1 MIDEREYIH
10 RFNAAEPSELVSM
23 LLNAT
28 EEEVRVLRTYLG
40 DDRYARMRDQALT
53 ATTSRAAKKGNV
65 VVIHGIMGGELTST
79 TTATRSLDK
88 LWLNY
93 VQLVLGRFNRFR
105 LDAAGTTEVDARI
118 SVAATAMLKKYYG
131 ELVLTL
137 ARDWNVC
144 EFWFDWRKD
153 IRASAKQLAAR
164 AASKFGAGQKFDI
177 VAHSM
182 GGLVARWYIRE
193 NLPEW
198 NDAESRLIM
207 LGTPNYGSFAV
218 PQIITGLEGI
228 VRKIAAIDTHNT
240 RRQIS
245 DIANTFPGSYQM
257 MPAFAKFPQLYNA
270 AAWAEWAS
278 VSQTH
283 LDMAKDFQKELDD
296 AWDDRMIY
304 IAGYGQPTI
313 YGVNNLERLDD
324 AKSYD
329 VHDNG
334 DGRVPH
340 AFAWKDGTKVW
351 YVREAHGSLPTN
363 AAVQAAVRDILNG
376 KEPGLEKVPSKSRA
390 VMTSDELQAAEALR
404 VAAEV
409 DALQSIAS
417 QTYEGRGTTRSK
429 LQAEE
434 QYARAE
440 ELLLRGWVDANAPVR
455 TAAASDMATIEVT
468 PEETP
473 KIEVE
478 LVHASIVDYVK
489 ADAIA
494 VGVYIGVRPEA
505 ATRFL
510 DQAITKAYRK
520 DTSTDDLKAEE
531 RLITQLLERGI
542 IHGGLGQPFL
552 VPDPRDKSSRR
563 VIAVV
568 GMGTPGRFGEP
579 ECTVLARELCWSLG
593 KLQRRHIATVLIG
606 AGAGNLDT
614 PDAILA
620 WMRGIRRS
628 LLGTRPDE
636 RVTKITF
643 VEYRASRVLDID
655 QALRE
660 VTKSGKDGPKVDMT
674 IDYVPLAGPTRDAV
688 VAKVLTDATDDA
700 NAYVATVKARMEIFE
715 GQRKLTNA
723 ERIRE
728 KQKEDIPARLTISF
742 DQAPPAFR
750 FGAITSTA
758 AVPERAVA
766 LDPKLVDEAAAE
778 IASLT
783 RTTEQRIS
791 GDFLQ
796 KLIVPRDFR
805 EQLSGRE
812 PLVLLVDSK
821 TARIPW
827 EMMSYP
833 RGEDAEPGGRS
844 RGYSPGA
851 FLGTAR
857 GLTRQLRTTFAPPP
871 EPPPPTHRKLH
882 VLIVANPAAD
892 ALLPGA
898 EKEGVRL
905 KEIFESFNE
914 QQKSEDETKRNEVV
928 VKTML
933 GPFEAKRYAVLKE
946 LMSKDYDV
954 LHFAGHCRFLKDNPA
969 KSGWIFSN
977 DDVLSANELN
987 RIDRVPRFVFSN
999 ACESGITSGDTLSL
1013 APSFAEAFFLR
1024 GVANFV
1030 CTAWPVNDQAALDFA
1045 SELYESLLGVG
1056 DTHSTPLKMHQSM
1069 RNARERIAAST
1080 FGAGTWGAY
1089 QHYGNPYYRFFDS
1102 DDAVEPTA
1110 DPSPRSRGARAPD
1123 KSGAAARSSD
1133 PGPPASPAT
1142 ATASRTRGGSRKG
1155 R

>member
-40 DDRYARMRDQALT
+40 DDRYGRMREQALT

-79 TTATRSLDK
+79 TTATRLLDK

-105 LDAAGTTEVDARI
+105 LDAAGTTEVDPKI
-118 SVAATAMLKKYYG
+118 SIAATAMLKKYYG

-182 GGLVARWYIRE
+182 GGLVARWYIAQNR
-193 NLPEW
+193 PKW
-198 NDAESRLIM
+198 DGHKSRLIM

-218 PQIITGLEGI
+218 PQIMTGLEGI
-228 VRKIAAIDTHNT
+228 VRKIAAIDTRNN
-240 RRQIS
+240 RREIAG
-245 DIANTFPGSYQM
+245 IANTFPGSYQM
-257 MPAFAKFPQLYNA
+257 MPTHRDFEKFYKA
-270 AAWAEWAS
+270 ETWARWAS
-278 VSQTH
+278 VSQAH
-283 LDMAKDFQKELDD
+283 LDTAVAFQKVLDPI
-296 AWDDRMIY
+296 WDERMVY
-304 IAGYGQPTI
+304 IAGYGQETI
-313 YGVNNLERLDD
+313 HNVKTLDD
-324 AKSYD
+324 LGNDATYLKTED
-329 VHDNG
+329 G

-340 AFAWKDGTKVW
+340 TLGWDHANPIQTW

-363 AAVQAAVRDILNG
+363 TIVQAAVRDILAG
-376 KEPGLEKVPSKSRA
+376 AAPHLEPKPQRSRSLAPPPSEE
-390 VMTSDELQAAEALR
+390 VMILGEEEELRIIAA
-404 VAAEV
+404 
-409 DALQSIAS
+409 
-417 QTYEGRGTTRSK
+417 QTYEGRGTTRST

-434 QYARAE
+434 QSARAE
-440 ELLLRGWVDANAPVR
+440 ELILRGWVDANAPVR
-455 TAAASDMATIEVT
+455 TGAATGETTIETT
-468 PEETP
+468 PDERP
-473 KIEVE
+473 RIEIAVI
-478 LVHASIVDYVK
+478 HDSITTFVD

-494 VGVYIGVRPEA
+494 VGVYIGVRPDS
-505 ATRFL
+505 ATKYL
-510 DQAITKAYRK
+510 DTVITNAYAGR
-520 DTSTDDLKAEE
+520 DLETEVKAEE
-531 RLITQLLERGI
+531 RMITQLLERGI
-542 IHGGLGQPFL
+542 IHGGLGQPFF
-552 VPDPRDKSSRR
+552 VPDPRDKSLRR
-563 VIAVV
+563 LIAVV
-568 GMGTPGRFGEP
+568 GMGTPGRFGTP

-593 KLQRRHIATVLIG
+593 KLKRGHIATVLIG
-606 AGAGNLDT
+606 SGAGNLET
-614 PDAILA
+614 KDAILA
-620 WMRGIRRS
+620 WLRGIYRA
-628 LLGTRPDE
+628 LLGTPE
-636 RVTKITF
+636 AEQIKKVTF
-643 VEYRASRVLDID
+643 VEFRASRVLDID
-655 QALRE
+655 HAIRE
-660 VTKSGKDGPKVDMT
+660 VMKPQRGVEGQAEASQLVNLA
-674 IDYVPLAGPTRDAV
+674 IDYADFSPEKMDELRTAV
-688 VAKVLTDATDDA
+688 RKEAKED
-700 NAYVATVKARMEIFE
+700 
-715 GQRKLTNA
+715 A
-723 ERIRE
+723 ERYLLAVEERLKDQE
-728 KQKEDIPARLTISF
+728 PFDNDKNDIPARLTISY
-742 DQAPPAFR
+742 DEGRRAFR
-750 FGAITSTA
+750 FGAITSSA
-758 AVPERAVA
+758 AVPEREVA

-778 IASLT
+778 IAALT
-783 RTTEQRIS
+783 RTSEQQLS
-791 GDFLQ
+791 GNFLQ
-796 KLIVPRDFR
+796 KLLVPRDFR

-833 RGEDAEPGGRS
+833 QGEDSDPGR
-844 RGYSPGA
+844 RQRAYSSNA

-871 EPPPPTHRKLH
+871 EPPPPTHRKLN

-914 QQKSEDETKRNEVV
+914 LEKARVPDETRRNEVV

-933 GPFEAKRYAVLKE
+933 GPFEAKRFAVLKE
-946 LMSKDYDV
+946 LMSRDYDV
-954 LHFAGHCRFLKDNPA
+954 LHFAGHCRFVKDNPI

-999 ACESGITSGDTLSL
+999 ACESGITSGDTLAI
-1013 APSFAEAFFLR
+1013 APSFAEAFFQR

-1045 SELYESLLGVG
+1045 RVLYENLLGVG
-1056 DTHSTPLKMHQSM
+1056 SVSQPQKMHVAM
-1069 RNARERIAAST
+1069 CAARSAIAAST

-1089 QHYGNPYYRFFDS
+1089 QHYGNPYYRFFD
-1102 DDAVEPTA
+1102 VEATT
-1110 DPSPRSRGARAPD
+1110 DSPSARSRGARAPG
-1123 KSGAAARSSD
+1123 KSGGAARSSD
-1133 PGPPASPAT
+1133 PGLPASPAT
-1142 ATASRTRGGSRKG
+1142 AKASRTRGGSRKG